1 MMKKILMLSIMIS
14 TLAFAKGMH
23 QAEVQETMNSGGYTY
38 MKVSE
43 GGKSYWIAAT
53 KIDIQKGAKIQFAEE
68 MSLQNFQSKT
78 LKRTF
83 ENIMFVSEIA
93 KEGSL
98 SEEKSSHKQRNI
110 HTQNA
115 LANTLKSTQV
125 SSYKKEGMLSVAEA
139 FSKAKS
145 LAGKTITI
153 RGKVTKVS
161 RMIMGKNWV
170 HIQDG
175 TGDAK
180 TNDIVFTTPK
190 ETPKVGEVVT
200 AQGTVAVDKDF
211 GYGYFYPVIIEQS
224 SFKK

>member
-1 MMKKILMLSIMIS
+1 MKKILMLAIMIS
-14 TLAFAKGMH
+14 TLVFAKGMH

-53 KIDIQKGAKIQFAEE
+53 KIDIKKGAKIQFAEE

-93 KEGSL
+93 REGTL
-98 SEEKSSHKQRNI
+98 SEDKSSHKQQNI
-110 HTQNA
+110 HTKNS
-115 LANTLKSTQV
+115 LANTLKSTTV
-125 SSYKKEGMLSVAEA
+125 SPYKKEGMLSVAET

-145 LAGKTITI
+145 LAGKTIKI

-161 RMIMGKNWV
+161 HMIMKKNWV
-170 HIQDG
+170 HLQDG
-175 TGDAK
+175 TGDVK
-180 TNDIVFTTPK
+180 TNDIVFTTAK
-190 ETPKVGEVVT
+190 ETPKVGDIVT
-200 AQGTVAVDKDF
+200 AEGIVAVEKDF
-211 GYGYFYPVIIEQS
+211 GYGYFYPVIIENS
-224 SFKK
+224 TFTK